1 MVALVKIKG
10 FVIDSLFAVD
20 SPNSSAVGLRF
31 SSGFRV
37 STSTSSTAQPQHS
50 TEQARPNHHLRAPL
64 TRLVV
69 YIAYQTCS
77 TPSAASGGSISSPA
91 SKILYSYSLAIS
103 TGIYSLLS
111 EISWIHDEI
120 VSLDVEL
127 LTESRHDIPHDI

>member
-1 MVALVKIKG
+1 MNYIKIQIVLVLVLG
-10 FVIDSLFAVD
+10 TDL
-20 SPNSSAVGLRF
+20 P
-31 SSGFRV
+31 
-37 STSTSSTAQPQHS
+37 H
-50 TEQARPNHHLRAPL
+50 
-64 TRLVV
+64 RLHWPDV
-69 YIAYQTCS
+69 
-77 TPSAASGGSISSPA
+77 SPA